1 MSVQIERRHFTV
13 SEYHRMAEA
22 GILTEDDRVE
32 LIDGEI
38 IEMAPIGVRHAA
50 CVDKLADWFRERL
63 GRAAIV
69 RVQNPIRLDEHSEPE
84 PDIALLRRRED
95 FYSQSAPTPEDVL
108 LIVEVGDSSVEYDRK
123 LKVPLYARAGVV
135 EVWLIDLTESLIEVY
150 AQPVSGAYQVFK
162 RLKYGDALAPQA
174 FPDLHLE
181 VAQILV

>member
-13 SEYHRMAEA
+13 SEYHRMATA
-22 GILTEDDRVE
+22 GIFTEDDRVE

-50 CVDKLADWFRERL
+50 CVAKLAEVFSRYL
-63 GRAAIV
+63 QSAAIIW
-69 RVQNPIRLDEHSEPE
+69 VQNPVRLDERSEPE